1 MASTGLPAGI
11 VETLRCQQTLGPLE
25 ERDDGLWSPSAELL
39 YPVKDGIVF
48 MGYDKRETQWMEETM
63 EEERL
68 WQGTAASVQQDLEY
82 LRGSA
87 PGLVDVINLID
98 KLGAV
103 PERRRLIDV
112 GSGSGWGSRLF
123 AEAGY
128 DPWMVDFEPN
138 SLWLGGLYAHP
149 SLGPGKRI
157 VADASLMPFADGTFD
172 IALVKEFAHH
182 VDDKD
187 RLFAEVNRV
196 LRPGGMLVLIEP
208 THNLWVVV
216 QRMRGQDPDEG
227 HTQHEIT
234 WPETY
239 LRSMSRN
246 GLRTFWRGRQF
257 PEVSASS
264 KITQTIKQ
272 RAMDA
277 VRTGVQAKDPVQ
289 WVHEHVAGGDGYLIA
304 LARKDIAVDRRR
316 KAEIEVVDP
325 AKLVATEGDR
335 QVFAPLRDVLDEA
348 AKGLDRPISAATASV

>member
-1 MASTGLPAGI
+1 MASPGLPAN
-11 VETLRCQQTLGPLE
+11 VVDTLRCQQTLGPLE
-25 ERDDGLWSPSAELL
+25 QREDGLWSPAAELL
-39 YPVKDGIVF
+39 YPVRDGIVF
-48 MGYDKRETQWMEETM
+48 MGYDERETQWMQETM

-68 WQGTAASVQQDLEY
+68 WQGTPASVQQDLEY

-149 SLGPGKRI
+149 SLGPGRRV

-196 LRPGGMLVLIEP
+196 LRPGGMLVLVEP
-208 THNLWVVV
+208 THNAWVVV
-216 QRMRGQDPDEG
+216 QRLRGQDPDEG

-239 LRSMSRN
+239 LRSMDRN

-257 PEVSASS
+257 PDTTASS
-264 KITQTIKQ
+264 RITQTIKE

-277 VRTGVQAKDPVQ
+277 VRTGRRTRDPVQ
-289 WVHEHVAGGDGYLIA
+289 WLHEHIAGGDGYMVA
-304 LARKDIAVDRRR
+304 LARKDIAVHERRDAR
-316 KAEIEVVDP
+316 IRVVDP
-325 AKLVATEGDR
+325 ATLVATQEDR
-335 QVFAPLRDVLDEA
+335 EVFIPLRDVLDDA
-348 AKGLDRPISAATASV
+348 ARGLTRRIAATAGA

>member
-1 MASTGLPAGI
+1 MAPPELPARV

-25 ERDDGLWSPSAELL
+25 QREDGLWSPAAELL
-39 YPVKDGIVF
+39 YPVRDGIVF
-48 MGYDKRETQWMEETM
+48 MGFDERETQWMQETM

-68 WQGTAASVQQDLEY
+68 WQGTPASVQQDLEY

-103 PERRRLIDV
+103 PDRRRLIDV

-149 SLGPGKRI
+149 SMGPGKRV

-208 THNLWVVV
+208 THSLWVVRAAAPRPGPRRGAHAARDHLARDLPALHRS
-216 QRMRGQDPDEG
+216 QRPAHVLARAPVPG
-227 HTQHEIT
+227 H
-234 WPETY
+234 
-239 LRSMSRN
+239 
-246 GLRTFWRGRQF
+246 GR
-257 PEVSASS
+257 EL
-264 KITQTIKQ
+264 KITQTIKE

-277 VRTGVQAKDPVQ
+277 VRTGKRTRDPVQ
-289 WVHEHVAGGDGYLIA
+289 WLHEHVAGGEA
-304 LARKDIAVDRRR
+304 TWSRWPARTSR
-316 KAEIEVVDP
+316 
-325 AKLVATEGDR
+325 
-335 QVFAPLRDVLDEA
+335 
-348 AKGLDRPISAATASV
+348 

>member
-1 MASTGLPAGI
+1 MASTGLPASV

-25 ERDDGLWSPSAELL
+25 QRDDGLWSPAAELL
-39 YPVKDGIVF
+39 YPVRDGIVF
-48 MGYDKRETQWMEETM
+48 MGFDERETQWMQETM

-68 WQGTAASVQQDLEY
+68 WQGTPASVQQDLEY

-196 LRPGGMLVLIEP
+196 LRPGGLLVLIEP
-208 THNLWVVV
+208 THNAWVVV
-216 QRMRGQDPDEG
+216 
-227 HTQHEIT
+227 
-234 WPETY
+234 
-239 LRSMSRN
+239 
-246 GLRTFWRGRQF
+246 
-257 PEVSASS
+257 
-264 KITQTIKQ
+264 
-272 RAMDA
+272 
-277 VRTGVQAKDPVQ
+277 
-289 WVHEHVAGGDGYLIA
+289 
-304 LARKDIAVDRRR
+304 
-316 KAEIEVVDP
+316 
-325 AKLVATEGDR
+325 
-335 QVFAPLRDVLDEA
+335 
-348 AKGLDRPISAATASV
+348 